1 MNDFN
6 NRDILS
12 PIRRLLPFDGLHGAA
27 FLPRASP
34 ELCQRIHFYEEEFAN
49 AGYSYHSGIDNQD
62 QSLDASLTF
71 FSPDSLP
78 SISADATTIPAIVAD
93 APTIAAIALDTPTFP
108 TIEGEAPIIPMIE
121 VDALTI
127 SAFAE
132 DGTTI
137 PEISMTIPA
146 IEEEALAIPAIARRG
161 CSCKRLV
168 HPRNTRRWNYIPQ

>member
-1 MNDFN
+1 LTDC
-6 NRDILS
+6 R
-12 PIRRLLPFDGLHGAA
+12 GAA

-34 ELCQRIHFYEEEFAN
+34 ALCQRIHFSEEEFAN

-78 SISADATTIPAIVAD
+78 SISADATTIPAIAAE
-93 APTIAAIALDTPTFP
+93 APTILAIALDAPTFP

-137 PEISMTIPA
+137 PERQSDNPTIPV
-146 IEEEALAIPAIARRG
+146 IEEEALAIPAIAKRG
-161 CSCKRLV
+161 CSFKRLV